1 MNNGFDRDWLLR
13 IALASVFLFHGIG
26 KFTGAGGIG
35 GFAQRTGLPVVMA
48 FLVGFAEVAGGL
60 GIIIGGFG
68 KPLITRL
75 AGAVIIPVML
85 GAIFMVHWG
94 RWSFTPSETHP
105 MGGMEFQVVLTL
117 IAAWF
122 LFGPRKTA

>member
-35 GFAQRTGLPVVMA
+35 GFAQMTGLPVVMA